1 MEFIYSFL
9 FAGILCLIG
18 QIILDNT
25 KLLPG
30 HITSLFVV
38 IGAAL
43 DTFSI
48 YDLIEYKKILEKLK
62 QASEMANIYREI
74 LSSVSDTYATLISNN
89 LNIAMKILTSITI
102 IFSVP
107 TMVASFLGMNVHLGI
122 ISDLKYGF
130 LIIIG
135 FCVIVSIIIALI
147 FKKKKLL

>member
-9 FAGILCLIG
+9 FAGIVCLIG

-62 QASEMANIYREI
+62 QESEMAISCGNIKRKKFFDEYIKELSFGKLDVIRKDSSNKVLIPNCVKDMYDIEDRVLVCNGVDHIKVFKNDDKKRE
-74 LSSVSDTYATLISNN
+74 YEKRLIN
-89 LNIAMKILTSITI
+89 
-102 IFSVP
+102 
-107 TMVASFLGMNVHLGI
+107 
-122 ISDLKYGF
+122 
-130 LIIIG
+130 
-135 FCVIVSIIIALI
+135 I
-147 FKKKKLL
+147 FK